1 MRSKHGKAHLL
12 MLILVITALVLGC
25 SAEEP
30 KEQAETTPVPPVNEL
45 GEFVAQAIVDDCR
58 SPEGVYVAHVISTS
72 ASCESVP
79 PLRIWKYEQGRLVSG
94 DRDAF
99 LLALT
104 SSKPSDWP
112 PFVFLFAF
120 SSETPD
126 YAVVDV
132 HTLYDMG
139 IMPGSRGGN
148 AATWELEK
156 QDDQWT
162 VVSKETYM
170 FWD

>member
-1 MRSKHGKAHLL
+1 MKSKHGKAYL
-12 MLILVITALVLGC
+12 LILVLAITALVLGC
-25 SAEEP
+25 SGEEP
-30 KEQAETTPVPPVNEL
+30 NEL
-45 GEFVAQAIVDDCR
+45 EEFVAQAIVDDCS

-72 ASCESVP
+72 ASRESVS
-79 PLRIWKYEQGRLVSG
+79 PLRIWKYEQGRLVDG
-94 DRDAF
+94 DRDTF

-104 SSKPSDWP
+104 SSQTSDWP

-126 YAVVDV
+126 YAVADV
-132 HTLYDMG
+132 RTYYDMG

-162 VVSKETYM
+162 VVSKALYL

>member
-1 MRSKHGKAHLL
+1 MKSKHGKACLL
-12 MLILVITALVLGC
+12 ALILVITALVLGC

-30 KEQAETTPVPPVNEL
+30 NEQAETTPVPPVNEL
-45 GEFVAQAIVDDCR
+45 EEFVAQAIVDDCR

-72 ASCESVP
+72 ASRESVS
-79 PLRIWKYEQGRLVSG
+79 PLRIWKYEQGSLVNG

-99 LLALT
+99 LLGLT
-104 SSKPSDWP
+104 SSQPSDWP
-112 PFVFLFAF
+112 PFIFLFAF

-156 QDDQWT
+156 QDDLWT
-162 VVSKETYM
+162 VVSKEPYM

>member
-1 MRSKHGKAHLL
+1 MKSKHGKAYL
-12 MLILVITALVLGC
+12 LILVLAITALVLGC
-25 SAEEP
+25 SGEELT
-30 KEQAETTPVPPVNEL
+30 EQAESIHVPSDSEME
-45 GEFVAQAIVDDCR
+45 EFVAQAIVDDCR
-58 SPEGVYVAHVISTS
+58 SPEGIYVAHVISTS
-72 ASCESVP
+72 ASRESVS
-79 PLRIWKYEQGRLVSG
+79 PLRIWKYEQGRLVDG

-99 LLALT
+99 LLGLT
-104 SSKPSDWP
+104 SSQPRDWP
-112 PFVFLFAF
+112 PSIFLFAF

-139 IMPGSRGGN
+139 IMPSSRGGN

-156 QDDQWT
+156 QDDLWT
-162 VVSKETYM
+162 VVSKEPYM

>member
-1 MRSKHGKAHLL
+1 MKSKHGRACLL
-12 MLILVITALVLGC
+12 ALILVLTALVLGC

-30 KEQAETTPVPPVNEL
+30 NEQAETTPTRPVSEL
-45 GEFVAQAIVDDCR
+45 EEFVAQAIVDDCR
-58 SPEGVYVAHVISTS
+58 SSEGVYVAHVMSTS
-72 ASCESVP
+72 ASRESVS
-79 PLRIWKYEQGRLVSG
+79 PLRIWKYEQGRLVNG

-99 LLALT
+99 WLALT
-104 SSKPSDWP
+104 SHQPSDWP

-132 HTLYDMG
+132 HTYYDKG
-139 IMPGSRGGN
+139 VMPGSRGGN

-156 QDDQWT
+156 QDDQWA
-162 VVSKETYM
+162 VVSKEPYIL
-170 FWD
+170 WD

>member
-1 MRSKHGKAHLL
+1 MRSKHGKARLL

-30 KEQAETTPVPPVNEL
+30 KEQAETTPVPPVSEL

-72 ASCESVP
+72 APRESVSP
-79 PLRIWKYEQGRLVSG
+79 FRIWKYEQGRLVSG

-156 QDDQWT
+156 QNDQWT
-162 VVSKETYM
+162 VVSKTPYLS
-170 FWD
+170 WD